1 MTRLKQD
8 ADPIMEPLFVREYE
22 YVTPSR
28 NCAAR
33 ERDGITVTGRDFTAL
48 KQVTTDLIYKG
59 IMTPYKI
66 FIKHILSI
74 LRYNRPDLQRDYD
87 AG

>member
-48 KQVTTDLIYKG
+48 KQLAISRRQGLKA
-59 IMTPYKI
+59 
-66 FIKHILSI
+66 S
-74 LRYNRPDLQRDYD
+74 LRLMCR
-87 AG
+87 